1 MYLLH
6 RFTIVNA
13 NSAYFKD
20 NLFLMI
26 VGLVQHFLVADKLSL
41 VADF

>member
-6 RFTIVNA
+6 FFTIVNA
-13 NSAYFKD
+13 NFAYFKD

-26 VGLVQHFLVADKLSL
+26 VGLVQHFLVADKLWL
-41 VADF
+41 AAVF